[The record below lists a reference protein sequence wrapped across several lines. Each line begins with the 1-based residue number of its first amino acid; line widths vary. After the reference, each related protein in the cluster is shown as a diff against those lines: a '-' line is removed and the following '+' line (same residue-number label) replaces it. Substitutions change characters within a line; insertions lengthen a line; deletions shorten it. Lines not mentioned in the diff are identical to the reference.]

1 MYFYDY
7 NYDPENIFRL
17 WEVKKLDDQGNN
29 IFSEK
34 VPRELSG
41 TYCKRDIKTLNGTV
55 TVSGVGSIEYYA
67 GWNEANIVKILDDWD
82 NFEVSRVFRLDVEK
96 YDKIMTA
103 EKVVVLP
110 TIIFYLDGDEAGRLQ
125 GNMKFQ
131 LETTTKELDKI
142 VEDIYNEDKFN

>member
-1 MYFYDY
+1 MF
-7 NYDPENIFRL
+7 
-17 WEVKKLDDQGNN
+17 KKLIILGMLVTSLFGQV
-29 IFSEK
+29 K
-34 VPRELSG
+34 ELSAENFDRAI
-41 TYCKRDIKTLNGTV
+41 KR
-55 TVSGVGSIEYYA
+55 GVVVIEFYA

-96 YDKIMTA
+96 YDKIMTS

-131 LETTTKELDKI
+131 LETTIKELDKM
-142 VEDIYNEDKFN
+142 VEEIYNEDKFN